1 MSFRFLIRGTSVS
14 MLAGAIAF
22 LFPAVRT
29 EPGWA
34 LIGWLLPVA
43 AILLPGAWLI
53 GHRGENP
60 ARWMAVWVMTLLIR
74 MGLLAAGAIAAV
86 RQGPPVRD
94 AFLSAMALG
103 FAAAIGYETI
113 ALLRSA
119 TADDKVG
126 A

>member
-1 MSFRFLIRGTSVS
+1 MSFRFLIRGTAVAV
-14 MLAGAIAF
+14 LAGAISMS
-22 LFPAVRT
+22 FPAVRA
-29 EPGWA
+29 EAGWA

-60 ARWMAVWVMTLLIR
+60 ARWMAVWGMTLLIR
-74 MGLLAAGAIAAV
+74 MGLLAVGAIAAV
-86 RQGPPVRD
+86 QQGPPVRD
-94 AFLSAMALG
+94 AFLWAMALG